1 MKPCTRIATRAALG
15 LLLALAGAG
24 CGSAA
29 RSNATAQAAQPS
41 AQAGDPPA
49 PDAALTQAAA
59 IVRHYA
65 NAPTIT
71 AQLLIRIKP
80 TKKDAQIATVNAW
93 SPGDG
98 RTRLSVTRVGFS
110 GVEALVGADG
120 TLVAV
125 ARDGDVVRDDLRTA
139 FADVLGVQAQP
150 QRLIEDLKAGPLP
163 LADAYE
169 RTATGLACLDP
180 GTALRVEVD
189 IAADG
194 VTVTQKRWLHAD
206 GHEALRIDYARDQLF
221 DGLRRA
227 ARWNVTIA
235 EIDAE
240 IQVRVQNLDIVP
252 QIGDERMALAV
263 PADREAEDLATFTR
277 TAAPE

>member
-1 MKPCTRIATRAALG
+1 MNSILANGMRAALT
-15 LLLALAGAG
+15 LVVALAIAG
-24 CGSAA
+24 CGNAA
-29 RSNATAQAAQPS
+29 RGYSTPSGAQSGDNAEAAL
-41 AQAGDPPA
+41 AQAGE
-49 PDAALTQAAA
+49 
-59 IVRHYA
+59 IVRHYG

-71 AQLLIRIKP
+71 AQLLIRVKP
-80 TKKDAQIATVNAW
+80 AQKDAQVATANVW
-93 SPGDG
+93 SPADG

-120 TLVAV
+120 NLVAI

-139 FADVLGVQAQP
+139 FADVLGPQAQP

-163 LADAYE
+163 LAAAYE
-169 RTATGLACLDP
+169 RTPTGLACLDP

-189 IAADG
+189 LAADG

-227 ARWNVTIA
+227 ARWNITIA
-235 EIDAE
+235 DVDAE
-240 IQVRVQNLDIVP
+240 IQVRVQKIDVVP
-252 QIGDERMALAV
+252 QIGDDRLALEV
-263 PADREAEDLATFTR
+263 PLGRPTQDLATFIH
-277 TAAPE
+277 AAPAK

>member
-1 MKPCTRIATRAALG
+1 MNRRGHTLTALVF
-15 LLLALAGAG
+15 ALFAVG
-24 CGSAA
+24 CGAPP
-29 RSNATAQAAQPS
+29 RTGVHDPGQL
-41 AQAGDPPA
+41 GDPPA
-49 PDAALTQAAA
+49 ADRALSQASAV
-59 IVRHYA
+59 VRHYG

-80 TKKDAQIATVNAW
+80 AKKDAQIATVNAW
-93 SPGDG
+93 SPADG

-120 TLVAV
+120 TVVAI
-125 ARDGDVVRDDLRTA
+125 ARDGDLIRDDLRTA
-139 FADVLGVQAQP
+139 FTDVLGAQAQP

-163 LADAYE
+163 LAGAYE
-169 RTATGLACLDP
+169 RTATGLACIDP

-189 IAADG
+189 LAADG
-194 VTVTQKRWLHAD
+194 VTVTQKRWLHPD

-235 EIDAE
+235 DVDAE
-240 IQVRVQNLDIVP
+240 IQVRVQNLDVVP

-263 PADREAEDLATFTR
+263 PADREAQNLATFTR
-277 TAAPE
+277 TSVPE